1 MSVWGWQNLRQDSCA
16 FAAPSL
22 RVFGQGSWAWR
33 SACELCLQ
41 VEYIC
46 ICKKHFCVIVS
57 ASNLAFR
64 SSRNAGSFCTPAH
77 LKIFALTSPMY
88 FSFLIHEVEMIVLIC
103 LPHKFV
109 ERINWCLYRVLE
121 PYTNIKVILNRFFGI
136 TEPSNK
142 RSWRLNCLH
151 AYSNLG
157 FQACSRCPAREV
169 GFLGLPLSQLKD
181 VHHARHL
188 CFKIPFTAPFSW
200 LLASLSACRLTSFQH
215 FKELRKRSE
224 NSQLQ
229 DLFSVFLN

>member
-1 MSVWGWQNLRQDSCA
+1 MWGWQNLRQDSCA

-22 RVFGQGSWAWR
+22 RVLGQGSWAWR

-46 ICKKHFCVIVS
+46 TCKKHFCVIVS

-64 SSRNAGSFCTPAH
+64 SSRNAGSFCIPAH
-77 LKIFALTSPMY
+77 LKIFALISPMY

-121 PYTNIKVILNRFFGI
+121 PYTDIKVILNRYFGI

-151 AYSNLG
+151 AL
-157 FQACSRCPAREV
+157 QHP
-169 GFLGLPLSQLKD
+169 GLPGLQQVS
-181 VHHARHL
+181 
-188 CFKIPFTAPFSW
+188 CSGGGIFG
-200 LLASLSACRLTSFQH
+200 ASLVPAQRRAP
-215 FKELRKRSE
+215 RKTP
-224 NSQLQ
+224 L
-229 DLFSVFLN
+229 L